1 MRNPLNSSHSRGFWS
16 LAWLLCMSVAL
27 NLGCATWVSDSKSTK
42 SWPWEA
48 EQSEPVVPTRVLAIW
63 TDAIHHQTG
72 QKAQRGFGGRI
83 VFYPESDKSPIQVDG
98 TLTIYAF
105 PDDPGQE
112 STVPE
117 KKFVFGPEQLARH
130 YGKCS
135 LGDSYSVWLPWDD
148 VGGPTR
154 QITLI
159 TRFEPSL
166 GGAIMSD
173 PAKKLLPGVSRDLA
187 TDPTPSVD
195 DSGLSDPREL
205 TRPAV
210 LSELAGDSGPR
221 TPNGLAPNGLTPIDS
236 GPRQPAPLKKKQTI
250 SELLNRPATNEDH
263 SVPSPPDARHAIQQ
277 VGYLAP
283 DPEPIR
289 PTRGIP
295 NRSGPSKSKVETI
308 NLNSLPASTSSS
320 ITVPN
325 RLTRFQPSS
334 TTTNSSAGQDREAY
348 EWAESEPT
356 NVDPT
361 SGDMTGPN
369 DRRGSLGASPR
380 TIAGPIS
387 SNASNSMGIPQTL
400 PAGAWSGSQ
409 DTPGSVAKNVVPWGQ
424 ANEVQTMRQ
433 TTVVYGSPGETSS
446 RGGLDAAS
454 YSSAESPSEWPRRRK
469 TLLDNRTSLA
479 AERNS
484 QIQERLAR

>member
-159 TRFEPSL
+159 TRF
-166 GGAIMSD
+166 
-173 PAKKLLPGVSRDLA
+173 
-187 TDPTPSVD
+187 
-195 DSGLSDPREL
+195 
-205 TRPAV
+205 
-210 LSELAGDSGPR
+210 
-221 TPNGLAPNGLTPIDS
+221 
-236 GPRQPAPLKKKQTI
+236 
-250 SELLNRPATNEDH
+250 
-263 SVPSPPDARHAIQQ
+263 
-277 VGYLAP
+277 
-283 DPEPIR
+283 
-289 PTRGIP
+289 
-295 NRSGPSKSKVETI
+295 
-308 NLNSLPASTSSS
+308 
-320 ITVPN
+320 
-325 RLTRFQPSS
+325 
-334 TTTNSSAGQDREAY
+334 
-348 EWAESEPT
+348 
-356 NVDPT
+356 
-361 SGDMTGPN
+361 
-369 DRRGSLGASPR
+369 
-380 TIAGPIS
+380 
-387 SNASNSMGIPQTL
+387 
-400 PAGAWSGSQ
+400 
-409 DTPGSVAKNVVPWGQ
+409 
-424 ANEVQTMRQ
+424 
-433 TTVVYGSPGETSS
+433 
-446 RGGLDAAS
+446 
-454 YSSAESPSEWPRRRK
+454 
-469 TLLDNRTSLA
+469 
-479 AERNS
+479 
-484 QIQERLAR
+484 

>member
-205 TRPAV
+205 TRPA
-210 LSELAGDSGPR
+210 LLPELAGDSGPR
-221 TPNGLAPNGLTPIDS
+221 TPTGLAPTGLAPIDA
-236 GPRQPAPLKKKQTI
+236 GRREPAPLKKKQTI
-250 SELLNRPATNEDH
+250 SELLNRPTTNEDH
-263 SVPSPPDARHAIQQ
+263 SVASPPDARHAIQP

-295 NRSGPSKSKVETI
+295 PRSEPSKSNVETI
-308 NLNSLPASTSSS
+308 NLSSLPASTSSS

-334 TTTNSSAGQDREAY
+334 TPTNSLAGQDREAY
-348 EWAESEPT
+348 DWAESELT

-361 SGDMTGPN
+361 SGDMTGLK
-369 DRRGSLGASPR
+369 D
-380 TIAGPIS
+380 
-387 SNASNSMGIPQTL
+387 IPQTL
-400 PAGAWSGSQ
+400 PAGDWSGSQ
-409 DTPGSVAKNVVPWGQ
+409 DTPGSVAQNVVPWGQ
-424 ANEVQTMRQ
+424 ANEVQSMRQ

-454 YSSAESPSEWPRRRK
+454 YSSADSPSEWPRRRK